1 MRTTYGAHAS
11 FGITFRM
18 TAGIT
23 GSGRWIDVAPAGAT
37 TAIGLVPAHDG
48 VSAGVETGIRLATDN
63 ADAANADLRSLGVD
77 ADPEITRMDPAPPMF
92 AFRDA
97 DGNRLEIIEVAG
109 GR

>member
-1 MRTTYGAHAS
+1 MRTIYGAHAS

-18 TAGIT
+18 TAGIND
-23 GSGRWIDVAPAGAT
+23 SGRWIDVAAAGAT
-37 TAIGLVPAHDG
+37 ATIALVPAHDG
-48 VSAGVETGIRLATDN
+48 VSAGVETSIRLATDN

-77 ADPEITRMDPAPPMF
+77 AGDVPRWPGAPPMF
-92 AFRDA
+92 ALRDA